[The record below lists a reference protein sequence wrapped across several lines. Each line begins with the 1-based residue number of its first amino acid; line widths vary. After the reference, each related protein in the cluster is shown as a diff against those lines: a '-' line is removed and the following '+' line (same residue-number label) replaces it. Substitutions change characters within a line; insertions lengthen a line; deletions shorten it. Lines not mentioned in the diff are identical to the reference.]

1 MSHLR
6 LVPPLPGSEPLAP
19 SAPSLGTRPRPRA
32 VPGVPVV
39 PVVPAAREP
48 LATRP
53 AGSPW
58 DDPKVVA
65 LSFFQAASG
74 VCLCRACSMRRHPS
88 YGG

>member
-6 LVPPLPGSEPLAP
+6 LVPPLAADVPAESPFAAPRTAP
-19 SAPSLGTRPRPRA
+19 SIPLQPSPF
-32 VPGVPVV
+32 
-39 PVVPAAREP
+39 
-48 LATRP
+48 
-53 AGSPW
+53 

-74 VCLCRACSMRRHPS
+74 LCLCRACSMKRHPS